1 MNVFV
6 TEQCPYKSA
15 EVLPDKHI
23 VKMPLETC
31 QMLAVVYS
39 KWYFNWG
46 DDLLPKKDGSPY
58 NTKKGAFRG
67 HPCTVWAAEDINKTA
82 WLIAHGVALCYE
94 YWKRYDKIHSCSK
107 TIQEAREVFT
117 KQTKKDLSIHKD
129 VKDFAFAGPDEFKYD
144 TSIDIFTQY
153 KKYIASKPW
162 VKDNYLRI
170 PDRKPDWV
178 TANV

>member
-1 MNVFV
+1 MNIFV
-6 TEQCPYKSA
+6 TDPDPCESA
-15 EVLPDKHI
+15 KVLPDKHV

-46 DDLLPKKDGSPY
+46 DELLHKKDGSPY

-67 HPCTVWAAEDINKTA
+67 HPCTVWAAEDIHKTA

-117 KQTKKDLSIHKD
+117 KQTKKDLSIHRD

-178 TANV
+178 S

>member
-46 DDLLPKKDGSPY
+46 DELLHKKDGSPY

-67 HPCTVWAAEDINKTA
+67 HPCTVWAAEDITKTA

-117 KQTKKDLSIHKD
+117 KQTKRDLSIHRD
-129 VKDFAFAGPDEFKYD
+129 VKDFAFAGLMSSSMIQVLISLLNTRNTLHPNLGSKI
-144 TSIDIFTQY
+144 TIFAYQIVNLIGY
-153 KKYIASKPW
+153 H
-162 VKDNYLRI
+162 
-170 PDRKPDWV
+170 
-178 TANV
+178 NV

>member
-1 MNVFV
+1 
-6 TEQCPYKSA
+6 
-15 EVLPDKHI
+15 
-23 VKMPLETC
+23 MPLETC

-46 DDLLPKKDGSPY
+46 DELLHKKDGSPY

-67 HPCTVWAAEDINKTA
+67 HPCTIWAAQDIHKTA

-117 KQTKKDLSIHKD
+117 KQTKKDLSIHRD

-162 VKDNYLRI
+162 AKDNYLRC
-170 PDRKPDWV
+170 PDKKPEWL
-178 TANV
+178 